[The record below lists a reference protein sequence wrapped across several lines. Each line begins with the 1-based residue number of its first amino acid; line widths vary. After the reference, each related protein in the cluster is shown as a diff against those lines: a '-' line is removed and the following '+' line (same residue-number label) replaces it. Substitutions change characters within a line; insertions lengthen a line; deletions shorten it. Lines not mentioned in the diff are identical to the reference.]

1 MSLPLI
7 FLLSAASFVAL
18 LLKRR
23 RTGLWLAASSLMV
36 TAMLGLS
43 PLPSA
48 LLTALQTHHESAYPD
63 WKTRNAIVVLG
74 AGTLPGNGRV
84 ELTSNGRIRVQRA
97 SELYFSCARIRTRSC
112 QLFLSGGDPLKNG
125 ATEAAVMAR
134 ELEAM
139 GVPKTEL
146 ILEADSR
153 NTFQNARNTAPLL
166 RGKGFELTVLT
177 TSGTHMRR
185 ALLFFSFF
193 LVEAVPAPAD
203 RLTAFRSS
211 LPVSFNLT
219 ATDVAM
225 HEYLGILQF
234 RLYNLMGWNKR
245 PEA

>member
-7 FLLSAASFVAL
+7 FLLSAASLVAL

-23 RTGLWLAASSLMV
+23 RTGMWLAAASLLV
-36 TAMLGLS
+36 TAVLGLP

-48 LLTALQTHHESAYPD
+48 LLSSLQEHDEGVYPE
-63 WKTRNAIVVLG
+63 WKTKNAIVVLG
-74 AGTLPGNGRV
+74 AGTLPGKQRV
-84 ELTSNGRIRVQRA
+84 ELTSNGRVRVQRA
-97 SELYFSCARIRTRSC
+97 ADLYFSCARTKKRGC

-134 ELEAM
+134 ELEAI
-139 GVPKTEL
+139 GVPKAEL
-146 ILEADSR
+146 TLEDQSR
-153 NTFQNARNTAPLL
+153 NTFQNARNTAPLV
-166 RGKGFELTVLT
+166 RGKGYELTVLT
-177 TSGTHMRR
+177 TSDTHMRR

-193 LVEAVPAPAD
+193 LVDAVPAPAD
-203 RLTAFRSS
+203 RLTAFRAK

-234 RLYNLMGWNKR
+234 RFYNLMGWNKR

>member
-7 FLLSAASFVAL
+7 FLLSAASFLAL

-23 RTGLWLAASSLMV
+23 RTSLGLAAASLLV
-36 TAMLGLS
+36 TAALGLP

-48 LLTALQTHHESAYPD
+48 LLYSLQEHNEGSYPE
-63 WKTRNAIVVLG
+63 WKARNAIIVLG
-74 AGTLPGNGRV
+74 AGTIPGNGRV
-84 ELTSNGRIRVQRA
+84 ELTSNGRVRVQRA
-97 SELYFSCARIRTRSC
+97 ADLYFSCASIKKRGC

-139 GVPKTEL
+139 GVPKADL
-146 ILEADSR
+146 ILEAESR
-153 NTFQNARNTAPLL
+153 NTFQNARNTAPLV
-166 RGKGFELTVLT
+166 RGKGYELTVLT

-185 ALLFFSFF
+185 ALLFFDFF
-193 LVEAVPAPAD
+193 LVRAVPAPAD
-203 RLTAFRSS
+203 RLTAFRAS
-211 LPVSFNLT
+211 LPVSFNLM

-234 RLYNLMGWNKR
+234 RFYNLMGWNKR